1 MNLSLLPRPQSW
13 LTSSPTGSTSMLIKK
28 NRIVGRLEENRECCV
43 LIFATTMAVTVHS
56 QGKKG
61 RTGEAQSPVVHSGT
75 IARFMPLIFFLIGR
89 RS

>member
-43 LIFATTMAVTVHS
+43 LIFATTMTVNVHS
-56 QGKKG
+56 QEKKG
-61 RTGEAQSPVVHSGT
+61 KG
-75 IARFMPLIFFLIGR
+75 GR
-89 RS
+89 GRVS